1 PYDFSWH
8 AAEHRRP
15 PGIVRRPRGSHGV
28 GAGTSTAGATM
39 SILDCSIT
47 TPPRIEEGAVV
58 FMILHEPSGEVFR
71 CRMVS
76 ADDVNLAL
84 APSGFTPHA
93 DGDVRGAVAEAALLY
108 SRQNAEF
115 DS

>member
-1 PYDFSWH
+1 
-8 AAEHRRP
+8 
-15 PGIVRRPRGSHGV
+15 
-28 GAGTSTAGATM
+28 M

-115 DS
+115 EPLFAELALQSTAPASE